1 MSATEMEARGASRRS
16 SAPRVRRRV
25 MQGIVAGAA
34 LLSASCASAPAPEF
48 AVPIEVVD
56 GRLVHLWSVQAE
68 RTPEGVKVSGLAA
81 RRPTPNRLAGEHLH
95 AEAMSGDGRVLLLQ
109 SIPWNSA
116 VSLRARKSASF
127 NTVLELSGSEA
138 IARVRLTV
146 VAGLV
151 HNEGEAS
158 APS

>member
-1 MSATEMEARGASRRS
+1 M
-16 SAPRVRRRV
+16 
-25 MQGIVAGAA
+25 MQVLVVGAA
-34 LLSASCASAPAPEF
+34 LLSTSCASAPAPEF
-48 AVPIEVVD
+48 VVPVEVVD

-68 RTPEGVKVSGLAA
+68 RTPQGVKVSGLAA
-81 RRPTPNRLAGEHLH
+81 RRPTPNRLASEHLH
-95 AEAMSGDGRVLLLQ
+95 AEAMSSDGRVLLLQ
-109 SIPWNSA
+109 FIPWNSA

-127 NTVLELSGSEA
+127 NTVFDLSGSEA

-151 HNEGEAS
+151 HNEGEES